1 MQSKYLIVMICLIFV
16 SCKTYTIEPLSFKE
30 QLLKVDPESMK
41 SDENSKVRVGLTNVK
56 FSYKSNKISYIKVVD
71 KKGEKDIIA
80 NSPAIEMRVT
90 LKNNKKYHFYFDT
103 VYLQNDTL
111 IGGKSRFMPNLVTKI
126 PFDEI
131 FKIEV
136 QDGGKNM
143 KYSN

>member
-1 MQSKYLIVMICLIFV
+1 MICLIFV